1 MEKEIAELVRKY
13 AVKNAVDYN
22 GKAAFGSVFS
32 KVISKI
38 GKNPDMEELKSLVSK
53 VVSEVN
59 GMTPEQR
66 ASEYKKYESEFE
78 SEYSEKVKKTGS
90 PNLQLEGAEIG
101 NFATRFAP
109 EPSGYLHLGH
119 AKVIFLEQEQ
129 AAMYKGKVFLYFDDT
144 NPEKEKQEF
153 VDLLK
158 KDVAWLGAHFDKEYY
173 ASDNIE
179 KVYEYARKLI
189 EQGRAYVCTCDPETI
204 KKYRFEGTTCPH
216 ARNPESESMAMFQE
230 MLDGEYD
237 EGKAVLRFKGDMAS
251 ENTAMRDPTL
261 MRIKKSTHY
270 RQGDKYLV
278 WPTYDFNTPIM
289 DSIHGVTDAMRS
301 KEYELRDSLYSEIL
315 RALNLRIPRMHYE
328 ARLVV
333 KGTVTSKRKIN
344 ELINS
349 GVIDGYDDPRLATI
363 AALRRRG
370 VVPEA
375 IKKFVLKYGMS
386 MSDSVANISDLL
398 LENRKILDPTS
409 KRLFFVADPIKLE
422 LGGFTRTRVSLKLH
436 PGGNLGTREYEVG
449 NTFYISGSDANELD
463 DGSSIRLKELSD
475 IKITSISKSAI
486 HGSAVEKDSKE
497 SKKVQW
503 VSEGNYVPCEV
514 VIPGEMFDENEN
526 QMSDSLKVVEGF
538 VESYA
543 DNLREREVV
552 QFERFG
558 FVVFDGVNKA
568 SGKKRFIFMS
578 K

>member
-158 KDVAWLGAHFDKEYY
+158 KDVAWLGVHFDKEYY

-216 ARNPESESMAMFQE
+216 TRNPESESMAMFQE

-261 MRIKKSTHY
+261 MRIKMSTHY

-289 DSIHGVTDAMRS
+289 DSMHGVTDAMRS

-328 ARLVV
+328 ARLVI

-398 LENRKILDPTS
+398 LENRKILDPTA
-409 KRLFFVADPIKLE
+409 KRLFFVADPTKLE
-422 LGGFTRTRVSLKLH
+422 LGGLTRTRVSLKLH

-463 DGSSIRLKELSD
+463 DGSSIRLKELAD
-475 IKITSISKSAI
+475 IKITSISKNAI

-514 VIPGEMFDENEN
+514 VMPGEMFDENEN

-543 DNLREREVV
+543 DNLQEREVV